1 MPFTKSQI
9 RDLYK
14 KRAAHYDWSANF
26 YYLIGFRETKYRK
39 IAVERLKLKPGDK
52 VVEIGCGTGLNF
64 RFLRD
69 AVGEEGKI
77 IGVDFT
83 KEMLLKAR
91 QRSEAKGWHN
101 IELVHVDAANYEFPQ
116 KISGILSTFALTL
129 VPEYEEVISRA
140 SLALNPHGKLVVA
153 DLKKPDRWSLG
164 LIKLGVLITK
174 PFGVTL
180 DLSERKPWE
189 TMSKHFTKV
198 ALQEVY
204 RGFAYIAVGEK

>member
-1 MPFTKSQI
+1 MPFTKSQV

-14 KRAAHYDWSANF
+14 RRAANYDVSANL
-26 YYLIGFRETKYRK
+26 YYLIGFRENKYRK
-39 IAVERLKLKPGDK
+39 IAAEKLDLKRGDK
-52 VVEIGCGTGLNF
+52 VLEIGCGTGLNF

-69 AVGEEGKI
+69 SVGEEGKI

-83 KEMLLKAR
+83 KEMLMKAKE
-91 QRSEAKGWHN
+91 RSEAKGWNN
-101 IELVHVDAANYEFPQ
+101 IELVHADAADYEFPQ
-116 KISGILSTFALTL
+116 RTNGILSTFALTL
-129 VPEYEEVISRA
+129 VPEYQEVIRRA

-153 DLKKPDRWSLG
+153 DLKKPDRWPLW

-189 TMSKHFTKV
+189 IMSKHFDKV
-198 ALQEVY
+198 TVHELY
-204 RGFAYIAVGEK
+204 RGFAYIAVSEH